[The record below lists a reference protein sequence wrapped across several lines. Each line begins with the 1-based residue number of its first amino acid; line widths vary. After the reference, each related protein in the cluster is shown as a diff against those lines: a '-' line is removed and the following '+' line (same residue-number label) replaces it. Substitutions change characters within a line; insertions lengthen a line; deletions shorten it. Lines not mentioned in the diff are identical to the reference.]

1 MQRLS
6 QGASKGSGMRE
17 CACSEG
23 SLPSLEIE
31 SRHSSCFQQSVMYEV
46 QYGWICFTLLVKN
59 GNYFHLRAQIKILSC
74 LFLTSLKT
82 KTIIRKQN
90 FFITIYVYLLLSL
103 SISISLNCF
112 LAVVDKKGSW
122 DSTVSMILH
131 FLVFKRSKA

>member
-1 MQRLS
+1 MS

-46 QYGWICFTLLVKN
+46 QYGRICFTLLVKN
-59 GNYFHLRAQIKILSC
+59 ENYSHLRVQIQILSC

-82 KTIIRKQN
+82 KTIIWKQN
-90 FFITIYVYLLLSL
+90 FFIATYIYLLLSL
-103 SISISLNCF
+103 SIIISLNCF
-112 LAVVDKKGSW
+112 LAEDDKKGSW
-122 DSTVSMILH
+122 NLTV
-131 FLVFKRSKA
+131 

>member
-6 QGASKGSGMRE
+6 QGASKGSEMRE

-46 QYGWICFTLLVKN
+46 QYGRICFTRLVKN
-59 GNYFHLRAQIKILSC
+59 GNYSHLRVQIKILSC

-90 FFITIYVYLLLSL
+90 FFIAIYVYLLLIL
-103 SISISLNCF
+103 SISINLNSF
-112 LAVVDKKGSW
+112 LAVVDKKESW
-122 DSTVSMILH
+122 DLTVSLSLH
-131 FLVFKRSKA
+131 FLGFKRSKA

>member
-6 QGASKGSGMRE
+6 QGASKGTGMRD

-46 QYGWICFTLLVKN
+46 HYGWICFTLLVKN
-59 GNYFHLRAQIKILSC
+59 GNYSHLRVQIKILSC
-74 LFLTSLKT
+74 FFLTSLKT

-90 FFITIYVYLLLSL
+90 FFIAIYVYFLLSL

-112 LAVVDKKGSW
+112 LAVVDKNGSW
-122 DSTVSMILH
+122 DLTVSMSLH
-131 FLVFKRSKA
+131 FLGFKRSKV